1 MLLNPAQLKF
11 PVAGKSPSKLL
22 DESKKEYGHLIS
34 LPPLQVQAVEGESKV
49 VYGGGM
55 VIGSRPPRCQRR
67 CASCGH
73 CRAIQVP
80 AVPQFKNG
88 RRGTVVS
95 STNAIGAD
103 TSNYKPMSW
112 KCKCGD
118 VIYNP

>member
-11 PVAGKSPSKLL
+11 PVAGKSLSTLL
-22 DESKKEYGHLIS
+22 DESK
-34 LPPLQVQAVEGESKV
+34 VQAAEGESKV

-88 RRGTVVS
+88 GRGTVVS